1 MVFGWFSLF
10 FKTLITPQMYLSEL
24 YLGPTVQS
32 RSAAR
37 RTDQDL
43 YNKILQIGWSYDES
57 VCWWCWGKASTKVTA
72 GCYGADSEGWFDPW
86 ALLQVQNCLCKKKK
100 TKSSLSI
107 TGWFYR
113 LSSCPPNMVES
124 SMSKEKW
131 LRSLRC
137 KNEFSIICVKCHS
150 KFARIYFQGRIEVV
164 LNHQIQVNRNSDG
177 NPSSALISNPS
188 GDKEASLSTAWHH
201 HHHHHHK

>member
-1 MVFGWFSLF
+1 
-10 FKTLITPQMYLSEL
+10 MYPSEL
-24 YLGPTVQS
+24 YIGLTVQFRT

-43 YNKILQIGWSYDES
+43 YNKILQIGWCYDES

-86 ALLQVQNCLCKKKK
+86 ALLQVQNCFCIKK
-100 TKSSLSI
+100 TPSSVSI
-107 TGWFYR
+107 CYNYWLMLAPIFQIFLFSR

-124 SMSKEKW
+124 SISKEKW

-137 KNEFSIICVKCHS
+137 KNEVSIICVKSHS
-150 KFARIYFQGRIEVV
+150 KLARIYCQGRIEVV
-164 LNHQIQVNRNSDG
+164 PNHQIQVNRNSDG

-188 GDKEASLSTAWHH
+188 GDKEASLSTA
-201 HHHHHHK
+201 